1 MNRFRARKSLGQS
14 FLVHAP
20 TAGRLVGALDVK
32 PGDRVLE
39 IGPGKGALTRLL
51 VRHGAR
57 VTAVE
62 LDRRLVELLREQFP
76 PERLEVVEADFLK
89 YEMAPGEPVKVIGNL
104 PYNVSS
110 QVLFRLLESGERWTS
125 AVLTTQ
131 REFADRVLAVP
142 GTKAFGAIS
151 VFTEVAC
158 ERTRLFNIPAVR
170 FRPKPAVV
178 STSFRLDRRP
188 EPLVRPSDP
197 DLFRRMVKTAF
208 AQRRKTLVNNLRAG
222 FGLDKDAAVELLES
236 CGVPVRARAEKV
248 EVVTFGRLAVG
259 LKRFLS
265 G

>member
-20 TAGRLVGALDVK
+20 TAGRLVGALDLE

-39 IGPGKGALTRLL
+39 IGPGKGALTRVL

-62 LDRRLVELLREQFP
+62 LDRRLVQLLREQFP
-76 PERLEVVEADFLK
+76 PERLDVVEGDFLE
-89 YEMAPGEPVKVIGNL
+89 YEMASGKPVKVIGNL

-110 QVLFRLLESGERWTS
+110 QVLFRLLEFRERWSS

-158 ERTRLFNIPAVR
+158 QRTRLFNIPAVR
-170 FRPKPAVV
+170 FKPKPAVV

-208 AQRRKTLVNNLRAG
+208 AQRRKTLVNNLRSG
-222 FGLDKDAAVELLES
+222 FGLDKDAACGLLES
-236 CGVPVRARAEKV
+236 CGVPVQARAEKV
-248 EVVTFGRLAVG
+248 DVVTFGALADRLAE
-259 LKRFLS
+259 LLS